1 MSVPYGAWMGSVIQD
16 SFHAPHELCVEIQK
30 FLADH
35 EHLYSYK
42 TASETA
48 VVYSVETEFQR
59 ESGRGIFA
67 DNRYNQETSEVGPFW
82 QVCEALSN
90 AVQPYD
96 VLFFPDGDLRP
107 DTLTPETLAQY
118 QTLVLPDCRY
128 LTQAQSQ
135 LLRDYL
141 KRGGYLLVL
150 GELGLNLP
158 VEEQESILEHR
169 STHRIQNSIGFDV
182 SWLPVEPQLRL
193 SAPADLAIN
202 IQRVQAGMAVHII
215 RYDYDFDQDQVPVLE
230 ELDLELNLRGKFVGV
245 EVFAPSQSP
254 KAELETLLEGLYHLK
269 LTNLPLY
276 SIVLLK

>member
-1 MSVPYGAWMGSVIQD
+1 
-16 SFHAPHELCVEIQK
+16 
-30 FLADH
+30 
-35 EHLYSYK
+35 
-42 TASETA
+42 
-48 VVYSVETEFQR
+48 
-59 ESGRGIFA
+59 
-67 DNRYNQETSEVGPFW
+67 
-82 QVCEALSN
+82 
-90 AVQPYD
+90 
-96 VLFFPDGDLRP
+96 
-107 DTLTPETLAQY
+107 
-118 QTLVLPDCRY
+118 
-128 LTQAQSQ
+128 
-135 LLRDYL
+135 
-141 KRGGYLLVL
+141 
-150 GELGLNLP
+150 